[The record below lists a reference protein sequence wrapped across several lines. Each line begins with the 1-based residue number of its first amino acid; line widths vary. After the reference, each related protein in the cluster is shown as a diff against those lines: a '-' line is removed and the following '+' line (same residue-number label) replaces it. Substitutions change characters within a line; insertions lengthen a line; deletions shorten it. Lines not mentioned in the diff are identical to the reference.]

1 VSWVPPL
8 LVILAANI
16 AAQTSGE
23 PSVAADATVLI
34 TGTRGNL
41 GGKLA
46 AALTST
52 YPLRCLDLL
61 GGGDCIAADL
71 ASFDESWA
79 QHFRGVQ
86 TVLHFAGEPRP
97 TAPWSLVHRANIV
110 ATANVLRASRMH
122 AVRRV
127 IFASTNQVMAG
138 YRYSDGLITTDLSPT
153 PLNPYAVSKLCC
165 EEAGRAFAAET
176 GVSFIA
182 FRIGN
187 IQPGENVP
195 RPSMGIGLWGQ
206 QMWLSN
212 RDFVQGVRAAI
223 LAPNVSFALL
233 NLVSNNPG
241 MRWDMTETE
250 RILGFSPEDG
260 FTPSLSSEDVAEE
273 QMARLARLVPGQW
286 LDQRFRPMRG

>member
-1 VSWVPPL
+1 M
-8 LVILAANI
+8 
-16 AAQTSGE
+16 T
-23 PSVAADATVLI
+23 ADATLVI

-46 AALTST
+46 ATLSPT
-52 YPLRCLDLL
+52 YALRCLDLL
-61 GGGDCIAADL
+61 GGDGCIAADL
-71 ASFDESWA
+71 GTFDDSWTRYFEGA
-79 QHFRGVQ
+79 Q

-97 TAPWSLVHRANIV
+97 TAPWALVQRANIV
-110 ATANVLRASRMH
+110 ATANVLRASRMY
-122 AVRRV
+122 ALRRV

-138 YRYSDGLITTDLSPT
+138 YRFSDDIVTTDMPPT
-153 PLNPYAVSKLCC
+153 PLNPYALSKLFC
-165 EEAGRAFAAET
+165 EEAGRAFATET
-176 GVSFIA
+176 GISFIA

-212 RDFVQGVRAAI
+212 RDFVEGVRAAI
-223 LAPNVSFALL
+223 VVPDVSFAIL

-241 MRWDMTETE
+241 MRWDLTETH
-250 RILGFSPEDG
+250 RVLGFAPKDG
-260 FTPSLSSEDVAEE
+260 FASNLSPEDVAEE

-286 LDQRFRPMRG
+286 LDQGFQPMRG

>member
-1 VSWVPPL
+1 MEVFVSGAL
-8 LVILAANI
+8 R
-16 AAQTSGE
+16 TS
-23 PSVAADATVLI
+23 SMAADATLVI
-34 TGTRGNL
+34 TGARGNL

-46 AALTST
+46 TALSPK

-61 GGGDCIAADL
+61 GGRDCIAADL
-71 ASFDESWA
+71 GTFDDSWTR
-79 QHFRGVQ
+79 HFEGAQ

-97 TAPWSLVHRANIV
+97 TAPWALVQHANIV

-122 AVRRV
+122 AIRRV

-138 YRYSDGLITTDLSPT
+138 YRYSDEIVTTNMPPA
-153 PLNPYAVSKLCC
+153 PLNPYAVSKLFC

-176 GVSFIA
+176 GISFIA

-187 IQPGENVP
+187 IQPGENIP

-212 RDFVQGVRAAI
+212 RDFLDGVRAAI
-223 LAPNVSFALL
+223 VARDLPFAIL

-241 MRWDMTETE
+241 MRWDLAETQ
-250 RILGFSPEDG
+250 RVLGFRPKDG
-260 FTPSLSSEDVAEE
+260 FASELSPEDVAEE
-273 QMARLARLVPGQW
+273 RMARLARLVPGQW
-286 LDQRFRPMRG
+286 LDQRFQPMRG